1 MIILVILWPITPDM
15 SLVSPGATDWSQDGQ
30 NREGWYLYFWWHKLL
45 LTWEVQM
52 DINQRLKLLVKLS
65 SRVSNI
71 KRARQFILLDF
82 GHVFR
87 EHIWHT
93 FVGQDIIFTN
103 SSACRACKMFWTIV
117 EQIKIQVIRVIIY

>member
-1 MIILVILWPITPDM
+1 ML
-15 SLVSPGATDWSQDGQ
+15 SLSQNGIY
-30 NREGWYLYFWWHKLL
+30 RYYS
-45 LTWEVQM
+45 WEVQM

-117 EQIKIQVIRVIIY
+117 EQIKIQVIRVIIYSRQKGNNIIRYLCATET